1 MVSTVDRRTFVKTM
15 GAGMAFPLMACGGGS
30 SGSGS
35 NSGGTNN
42 AATNTNNNV
51 TGTNNTVNT
60 PANVSWFM
68 PDESAP
74 HQCTWMAFG
83 AKASIWGNTLL
94 PAVQENLG
102 LIARTLVEFE
112 PVRMLVRQADL
123 NRARNLC
130 GAEVELIVAN
140 LDDLWMR
147 DSGPVFVRNETGE
160 LAGIDFNF
168 NGWGNKQAHTND
180 AGVADVTINLASARH
195 ISSSLTL
202 EGGGIEVD
210 GEGTA
215 LVTES
220 CVLNA
225 NRNPG
230 VSKAQ
235 AEAELKRVLGLQKI
249 IWLPGIAGRDI
260 TDGHTDFYARF
271 LKPGAVVA
279 ALETDPNQYDYQ
291 VTRQHLDILRNA
303 TDAQGRSL
311 DVATLQVPSTIRP
324 QFESTEFAPGYINY
338 YVANGVV
345 LIPEFGDANADA
357 EAQLILG
364 ESYPGREI
372 IALNIDAI
380 AAGGGGIHCATQ
392 QQPVKV

>member
-1 MVSTVDRRTFVKTM
+1 MVSTIDRRTFVKAV
-15 GAGMAFPLMACGGGS
+15 GAGMAMPLMGCGGGS
-30 SGSGS
+30 SGGGNNTSAT
-35 NSGGTNN
+35 NSAGG
-42 AATNTNNNV
+42 NTNNNGVVNSNV
-51 TGTNNTVNT
+51 TN
-60 PANVSWFM
+60 ANVGRWFM

-94 PAVQENLG
+94 PAVQEDLG

-112 PVRMLVRQADL
+112 PVRMLVRQSDVS
-123 NRARNLC
+123 RARNLC
-130 GAEVELIVAN
+130 GSDVELIVAN

-168 NGWGNKQAHTND
+168 NGWGNKQAHASD
-180 AGVADVTINLASARH
+180 AGVADLTINLAAVRH

-235 AEAELKRVLGLQKI
+235 AETELKRVLGLQKI

-324 QFESTEFAPGYINY
+324 QFDSTEFAPGYINY

-345 LIPEFGDANADA
+345 LIPEFGDANTDA
-357 EAQLILG
+357 EAQLILE
-364 ESYPGREI
+364 ESYPGREV

-392 QQPVKV
+392 QQPAGV

>member
-1 MVSTVDRRTFVKTM
+1 MANMVNRRTFVKAM
-15 GAGMAFPLMACGGGS
+15 GVGMALPLIACGGGS
-30 SGSGS
+30 SGGG
-35 NSGGTNN
+35 NTSGGVNNVGVSVNN
-42 AATNTNNNV
+42 ADPN
-51 TGTNNTVNT
+51 GM
-60 PANVSWFM
+60 WFM

-74 HQCTWMAFG
+74 HHCTWMAFG
-83 AKASIWGNTLL
+83 AKASIWGDALL

-112 PVRMLVRQADL
+112 PVRMLVRQADVS
-123 NRARNLC
+123 RARNLC
-130 GAEVELIVAN
+130 GSNVELIVTE

-160 LAGIDFNF
+160 LAGVDFNF
-168 NGWGNKQAHTND
+168 NGWGNKQVHVND

-195 ISSSLTL
+195 ISSSLIL

-230 VSKAQ
+230 VGKAQ

-279 ALETDPNQYDYQ
+279 ALESDPSQYDYQ
-291 VTRQHLDILRNA
+291 VTRRHLEILQSA

-311 DVATLQVPSTIRP
+311 DVTTLTAPTTIRP
-324 QFESTEFAPGYINY
+324 QFDSAEFAPGYINY

-345 LIPEFGDANADA
+345 LMPEFGDTNTDA
-357 EAQLILG
+357 EAQLVLE
-364 ESYPGREI
+364 ESYPGRQV

-392 QQPVKV
+392 QEPASI